1 MGFFVCGL
9 MVRFCKELDL
19 KKILLIVLSLF
30 LIVGCSKNGKYT
42 EYYDNGQKEK
52 EGTWIDGELDGL
64 HTEWYENRQKK
75 MEGTWIDRKL
85 DGLWTLWHVNGQKYS
100 EATYKAG
107 ELDGLLTKWDNN
119 GQKYL
124 EETYKENELISQ
136 KCWDEDGNEIQCP

>member
-1 MGFFVCGL
+1 M
-9 MVRFCKELDL
+9 

-42 EYYDNGQKEK
+42 EYYDNGQK
-52 EGTWIDGELDGL
+52 
-64 HTEWYENRQKK
+64 K
-75 MEGTWIDRKL
+75 MEGTWINRKL

-124 EETYKENELISQ
+124 EETYKDGKMISS
-136 KCWDEDGNEIQCP
+136 KCWDEDGNEIDCP